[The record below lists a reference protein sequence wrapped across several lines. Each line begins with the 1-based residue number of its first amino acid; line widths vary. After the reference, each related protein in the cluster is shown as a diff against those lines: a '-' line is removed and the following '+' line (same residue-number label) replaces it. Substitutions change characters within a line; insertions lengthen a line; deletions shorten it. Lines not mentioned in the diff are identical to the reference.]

1 MWIWLLMDLRSRN
14 IIQFP
19 VELYEFLDWSSSKTV
34 FHVGKLKLGRWKYL
48 IPSLEISLASSQIGR
63 PSPLPHVSVRGT
75 LVQVTRRIPYFKRD
89 QKSLSG
95 GYEKNNCV
103 TVEMD
108 YEIIKRYFF
117 MNNLLTKNF
126 KMHNSKIKYCFII

>member
-1 MWIWLLMDLRSRN
+1 MKISH
-14 IIQFP
+14 
-19 VELYEFLDWSSSKTV
+19 SKPRDITGVDPDRETV
-34 FHVGKLKLGRWKYL
+34 
-48 IPSLEISLASSQIGR
+48 
-63 PSPLPHVSVRGT
+63 PLPHVSVRGT

-117 MNNLLTKNF
+117 MNNLLTK
-126 KMHNSKIKYCFII
+126 KSKCTILK